1 MTKVIPIEKRKR
13 GFFGWLF
20 LLLFLGLNELRALAL
35 FVWLGANVDNLGK
48 LTNYVEKWVH
58 ALGSTLGVGMI
69 L

>member
-1 MTKVIPIEKRKR
+1 MTKVIQIEKRKR
-13 GFFGWLF
+13 GFLGRLF

-48 LTNYVEKWVH
+48 LTNYVEKGVH
-58 ALGSTLGVGMI
+58 ALGTTLGVGMI

>member
-1 MTKVIPIEKRKR
+1 MTKVIQIEKRKR
-13 GFFGWLF
+13 GFF

-48 LTNYVEKWVH
+48 LINYVEKGVH
-58 ALGSTLGVGMI
+58 ALGTTLGVGMI